1 MIKERSAEIVAGG
14 SVFYNPVQEFNR
26 DLSVSVLNVF
36 ARRLLKERSIAAK
49 KNVKE
54 ENVETNNI
62 NVNIED
68 NTLTA
73 GQKYENGLR
82 ILEALSATGLRSI
95 RYAKEVAGV
104 RDIIAND
111 LSKAAVES
119 IGENVKHNKVENLI
133 VPSQSD
139 AL

>member
-1 MIKERSAEIVAGG
+1 M
-14 SVFYNPVQEFNR
+14 
-26 DLSVSVLNVF
+26 F
-36 ARRLLKERSIAAK
+36 ARRWLNERNIDAK
-49 KNVKE
+49 KKVKEGNVK
-54 ENVETNNI
+54 TKNI
-62 NVNIED
+62 DVNID
-68 NTLTA
+68 DITLAA
-73 GQKYENGLR
+73 GQKYDNGLR

-104 RDIIAND
+104 REIIAND

-119 IGENVKHNKVENLI
+119 IAKNVKHNNVANLI